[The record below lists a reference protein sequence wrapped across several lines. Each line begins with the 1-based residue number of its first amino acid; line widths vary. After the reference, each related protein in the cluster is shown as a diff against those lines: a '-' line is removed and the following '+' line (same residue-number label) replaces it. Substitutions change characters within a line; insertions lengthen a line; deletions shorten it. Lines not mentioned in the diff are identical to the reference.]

1 MDNVALQVAVIGAR
15 DGMKFKRLM
24 DIALTA
30 LVLDAST
37 ALVETVKRGRAGP
50 QRLGA
55 GRVSAQHPVD
65 ANPQA
70 VTAGVNATTP
80 SEIPLRG
87 WKQIGKRLWTSIGDD
102 RVLAEAA
109 AVTYYSLLAIFPAL
123 AALISLY
130 GLIADP
136 ATIGKHLNDISGV
149 IPAGG
154 LQIIGDQVK
163 ALTAAPKQGLGLG
176 AVVGL
181 LTSLWSAN
189 AGVKSLFDA
198 LNAVYE
204 EKETR
209 SFLHR
214 TWLSLAF
221 TVGALV
227 FVILALSAV
236 VAVPAVLHFVGLGVV
251 GDVLLS
257 YGRWPVLLAAI
268 MLFLALTYRYGP
280 SRAKAKWRWVSWGS
294 AMAGVLWLVG
304 SLAFS
309 WYAASFGN
317 YNKTY
322 GSLGAA
328 VGFMT
333 WIWISTII
341 VLVGAELNSEM
352 EQQTARDSTVGEEK
366 PLGARG
372 ATRANTVAAA

>member
-1 MDNVALQVAVIGAR
+1 MLPG
-15 DGMKFKRLM
+15 G
-24 DIALTA
+24 
-30 LVLDAST
+30 
-37 ALVETVKRGRAGP
+37 
-50 QRLGA
+50 
-55 GRVSAQHPVD
+55 
-65 ANPQA
+65 
-70 VTAGVNATTP
+70 GV
-80 SEIPLRG
+80 
-87 WKQIGKRLWTSIGDD
+87 
-102 RVLAEAA
+102 
-109 AVTYYSLLAIFPAL
+109 
-123 AALISLY
+123 
-130 GLIADP
+130 
-136 ATIGKHLNDISGV
+136 
-149 IPAGG
+149 
-154 LQIIGDQVK
+154 QIIGDQIH
-163 ALTAAPKQGLGLG
+163 ALTSAPKKGLGLG
-176 AVVGL
+176 VIVGL

-209 SFLHR
+209 SFFHR

-227 FVILALSAV
+227 FVIAALFAV
-236 VAVPAVLHFVGLGVV
+236 VIVPAILKYVGLGAV
-251 GDVLLS
+251 GDFLLS
-257 YGRWPVLLAAI
+257 FGRWPALLLGI

-294 AMAGVLWLVG
+294 AFAGVFWLVG

-341 VLVGAELNSEM
+341 VLVGAELNAEM
-352 EQQTARDSTVGEEK
+352 EHQTARDSTAGRRSRWGRGGPCAPTRWQPPRRTFVAWPTQTCWVFFGRNTSP
-366 PLGARG
+366 PLPCGSGVASPRLAMSTLESRRQHGSVQGACGMMLGRHSG
-372 ATRANTVAAA
+372 

>member
-1 MDNVALQVAVIGAR
+1 MATKLRRAIDVLMVTLVVDAGVSAVQALARRMPGSEDGNAARTPDLFTPGA
-15 DGMKFKRLM
+15 L
-24 DIALTA
+24 AA
-30 LVLDAST
+30 
-37 ALVETVKRGRAGP
+37 
-50 QRLGA
+50 GA
-55 GRVSAQHPVD
+55 GADS
-65 ANPQA
+65 
-70 VTAGVNATTP
+70 P
-80 SEIPLRG
+80 SEIPARG
-87 WKQIGKRLWTSIGDD
+87 WKQIAKRVYNGINDD

-109 AVTYYSLLAIFPAL
+109 SVTYYSLLAIFPAL
-123 AALISLY
+123 AALISIY

-136 ATIGKHLNDISGV
+136 ADIGKHLNAVAGV
-149 IPAGG
+149 LPGG
-154 LQIIGDQVK
+154 GVQIISDQIH
-163 ALTAAPKQGLGLG
+163 ALTSAPKKGLGLG
-176 AVVGL
+176 VIVGL

-209 SFLHR
+209 SFFHR

-227 FVILALSAV
+227 FVIAALFAV
-236 VAVPAVLHFVGLGVV
+236 VIVPAILKYVGLGAV
-251 GDVLLS
+251 GDALLS
-257 YGRWPVLLAAI
+257 FGRWPALLLGI

-294 AMAGVLWLVG
+294 AFASVFWLVG

-309 WYAASFGN
+309 WYAANFGN

-341 VLVGAELNSEM
+341 VLIGAELNAEM
-352 EQQTARDSTVGEEK
+352 EHQTARDSTAGPEK

-372 ATRANTVAAA
+372 AVRANKVAAA

>member
-1 MDNVALQVAVIGAR
+1 
-15 DGMKFKRLM
+15 MKYKRLV

-30 LVLDAST
+30 LVLDAS
-37 ALVETVKRGRAGP
+37 AAVVDSVKRSRSGTRFGSP
-50 QRLGA
+50 RTGQ
-55 GRVSAQHPVD
+55 VSAQDHV
-65 ANPQA
+65 AAHPQA
-70 VTAGVNATTP
+70 VAAGINATTP

-136 ATIGKHLNDISGV
+136 ATIGKHLAAMNGV
-149 IPAGG
+149 VPGG
-154 LQIIGDQVK
+154 GMQIIGDQIH
-163 ALTAAPKQGLGLG
+163 ALISAPKKGLGLG
-176 AVVGL
+176 AIVGL

-204 EKETR
+204 ERETR
-209 SFLHR
+209 SFVHR

-221 TVGALV
+221 TLGALL
-227 FVILALSAV
+227 FVILALTAV
-236 VAVPAVLHFVGLGVV
+236 VVVPAVLHFVGLGLV
-251 GDVLLS
+251 GDVLLT
-257 YGRWPVLLAAI
+257 YGRWPVLLAGI

-294 AMAGVLWLVG
+294 AFAGVLWLAG

-309 WYAASFGN
+309 WYAANFGN

-322 GSLGAA
+322 GSLGAV

-341 VLVGAELNSEM
+341 VLVGAELNAEM
-352 EQQTARDSTVGEEK
+352 EHQTARDSTVGGEK

-372 ATRANTVAAA
+372 ATRANKVAAA